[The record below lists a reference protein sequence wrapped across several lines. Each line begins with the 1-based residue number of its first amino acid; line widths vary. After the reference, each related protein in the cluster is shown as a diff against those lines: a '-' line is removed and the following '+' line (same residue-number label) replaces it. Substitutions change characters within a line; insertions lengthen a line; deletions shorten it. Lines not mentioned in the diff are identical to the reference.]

1 MQKRMAEQ
9 LAAMPEV
16 QPVPATE
23 PPAEASAG
31 WLHQKLLPILNSIEE
46 VSRKVLAGGQK
57 IRECMQS
64 AGLRIAAVRAR
75 EIRTIP

>member
-31 WLHQKLLPILNSIEE
+31 
-46 VSRKVLAGGQK
+46 
-57 IRECMQS
+57 
-64 AGLRIAAVRAR
+64 
-75 EIRTIP
+75 